1 MMTARKGTKLVSP
14 PTNILPSMF
23 DPGYDLEQEIERI
36 NVGEMTPEVQFTGKS
51 REEFTTM
58 TQPGASHSTSSP
70 SAGGTLAHSPTNDT
84 RFADLVTQV
93 EGLAAIAGQGE
104 DVQVKYLLLITQ
116 SAFDGA
122 IDNTINKHGDNVDDA
137 TVLAE
142 KYWKVRNK
150 NVIFNAKAPNQ
161 RKTISTMRQCITL
174 GGWSKGGPG
183 EPIGMV
189 NRAMTMY
196 RDLRKDPATA
206 KRLVD
211 AANYLIT
218 LARRMKK
225 EDAVLDDED
234 LRELAFKPDHDV
246 ATVEEV
252 LDAARK
258 TLTKLYTGKHKS
270 GVCAS
275 PNIDTAIKKLNAE
288 LKAIADSKRTAV
300 NQVAGAAITQA
311 ANAQSNSGAPV

>member
-1 MMTARKGTKLVSP
+1 MMTQT
-14 PTNILPSMF
+14 
-23 DPGYDLEQEIERI
+23 
-36 NVGEMTPEVQFTGKS
+36 
-51 REEFTTM
+51 
-58 TQPGASHSTSSP
+58 GASP
-70 SAGGTLAHSPTNDT
+70 GAGGTLAHNPTNDT
-84 RFADLVTQV
+84 RFADLVAQV

-122 IDNTINKHGDNVDDA
+122 IDNTINKHGDNIDDA

-150 NVIFNAKAPNQ
+150 NVIFDPKAGNQ

-189 NRAMTMY
+189 NTAMTLY

-218 LARRMKK
+218 IARRMKK
-225 EDAVLDDED
+225 QDAILDEEE
-234 LRELAFKPDHDV
+234 LRELAFKPDSEQP
-246 ATVEEV
+246 TVEDV
-252 LDAARK
+252 LAAMRS
-258 TLTKLYTGKHKS
+258 TATKLFRGKHRA
-270 GVCAS
+270 GACAT
-275 PNIDTAIKKLNAE
+275 PNIDKVIMGLNAE
-288 LKAIADSKRTAV
+288 LKTIADGKRSTAAA
-300 NQVAGAAITQA
+300 VAAADITAA
-311 ANAQSNSGAPV
+311 ANAQEKAGTPV

>member
-1 MMTARKGTKLVSP
+1 VT
-14 PTNILPSMF
+14 
-23 DPGYDLEQEIERI
+23 Q
-36 NVGEMTPEVQFTGKS
+36 TG
-51 REEFTTM
+51 
-58 TQPGASHSTSSP
+58 ASP
-70 SAGGTLAHSPTNDT
+70 SAGGNLAHQPTNDT
-84 RFADLVTQV
+84 RFADLVGQV
-93 EGLAAIAGQGE
+93 ENLAAVAGQGS

-116 SAFDGA
+116 NAFDGV

-150 NVIFNAKAPNQ
+150 NVIFNAKADNQ

-189 NRAMTMY
+189 NRAMTLY

-206 KRLVD
+206 KRLID

-218 LARRMKK
+218 IARRMKK
-225 EDAVLDDED
+225 QDAVLDEDE
-234 LRELAFKPDHDV
+234 LRELAFKPDAEM

-252 LDAARK
+252 LDATRK
-258 TLTKLYTGKHKS
+258 TLTKLYQGKHKS
-270 GVCAS
+270 GQCAT
-275 PNIDTAIKKLNAE
+275 PNIDAAIKKLNAE
-288 LKAIADSKRTAV
+288 LKAIADGKRNAV
-300 NQVAGAAITQA
+300 TQAAAVDITNA
-311 ANAQSNSGAPV
+311 ANAQNRAGATV